1 MLATAVEVI
10 QKSNNYKNAANK
22 PDALDLTKPTSIA
35 DAVRF
40 LNKACGKQRAAS
52 TWRYLF
58 QYAVPKNM
66 ANKLLDGE
74 KKKDHYEIL
83 KLTNIIQRKDEDDN
97 FVFTKCS
104 LEELDTA
111 VINAMRLDFT
121 AAEAPAQEQA
131 PAQEVAL
138 PPAANTIGDDK
149 AQPANTDA
157 SPTPDKAVE
166 SRGAKRQKVN

>member
-10 QKSNNYKNAANK
+10 QKSKNYKNAANK
-22 PDALDLTKPTSIA
+22 PPPLDLNKPVSVA
-35 DAVRF
+35 DAVRWF
-40 LNKACGKQRAAS
+40 NRVWGKQRAAS

-58 QYAVPKNM
+58 QYAVPNNV

-74 KKKDHYEIL
+74 KKKDHYDIL
-83 KLTNIIQRKDEDDN
+83 KLNIIQRKDEDDN

-111 VINAMRLDFT
+111 VINAMRLEVT
-121 AAEAPAQEQA
+121 AAEESVQEQA

-138 PPAANTIGDDK
+138 PPAANTTGDDQ

-157 SPTPDKAVE
+157 SPTPDRVAD
-166 SRGAKRQKVN
+166 SRAKRHKVN